1 MFGLS
6 CYRCEAVTLFALCYR
21 GLEAHTLSTPA
32 ITRAKIEGLSNK
44 TPSYEG
50 SYEGDVRVISGL

>member
-1 MFGLS
+1 MPCAIG
-6 CYRCEAVTLFALCYR
+6 AVV
-21 GLEAHTLSTPA
+21 AHTLITPA